1 MLVTALNEHIGY
13 DNAAKIAKKA
23 FKDNITLKE
32 AAIELGLISASQF
45 DKIVQ
50 PKKMI

>member
-1 MLVTALNEHIGY
+1 MLVTALNRYLGY

-23 FKDNITLKE
+23 FNDNITLRE
-32 AAIELGLISASQF
+32 ATEKLGLMSPKKF
-45 DKIVQ
+45 DEIVQ